1 MIDIIDSP
9 CKIYLYDLLRD
20 VVEHHLAAL
29 AHPVAQL
36 GEVYLV
42 GCFLLLGE
50 VLLEDYGQALVVRE
64 DVVEGVAD
72 D

>member
-1 MIDIIDSP
+1 MISP
-9 CKIYLYDLLRD
+9 CKIYLDDLLRD

-29 AHPVAQL
+29 AHPIPEF

-50 VLLEDYGQALVVRE
+50 VLLEDYGEALVVRE

-72 D
+72 DQHRE